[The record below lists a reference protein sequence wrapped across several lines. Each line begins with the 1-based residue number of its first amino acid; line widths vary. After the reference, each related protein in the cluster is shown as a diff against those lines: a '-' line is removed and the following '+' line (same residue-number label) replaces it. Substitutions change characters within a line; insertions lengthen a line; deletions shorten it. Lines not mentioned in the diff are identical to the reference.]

1 MKYIITALL
10 SAALIWLLPS
20 GKTPVNNSETKVAH
34 TAKAEQPVKAEGT
47 DVTVAKAETPQ
58 PQTPESQPEP
68 QPTPRVEVAQPLS
81 DKESLMQQAGI
92 PQSDWAA
99 TDYIVS
105 HESSWNSA
113 ATNPSSGAYGLCQAL
128 PASKMAS
135 AGDDYKSNP
144 VTQLKWCHDYANSRY
159 GGWWKSFAYWQ
170 ANRWW

>member
-1 MKYIITALL
+1 MSKRILATVLL
-10 SAALIWLLPS
+10 SALAILWPHN
-20 GKTPVNNSETKVAH
+20 GQTPVNNSTTAR
-34 TAKAEQPVKAEGT
+34 AKAQTVQVQAPEKALQQEATTLT
-47 DVTVAKAETPQ
+47 DQKTEVV
-58 PQTPESQPEP
+58 PEP
-68 QPTPRVEVAQPLS
+68 QPTPQVEVAQPLS

-92 PQSDWAA
+92 SQSDWAA

-144 VTQLKWCHDYANSRY
+144 VTQLKWCHDYANNRY
-159 GGWWKSFAYWQ
+159 GGWWKSFAYWE